1 MIHLDATRINF
12 VTANGLKKELLQKHD
27 LLLLSVIGWKD
38 MLDSPAG
45 LFNHVPSTLIMKNP
59 G

>member
-1 MIHLDATRINF
+1 
-12 VTANGLKKELLQKHD
+12 LQKHD